1 MSTTDTSPAIQAT
14 ELSRWYG
21 IVMGLNNISFDIG
34 PGLTGLVGPNGAGKS
49 TLIKIITGQMQPS
62 DGVLTVFGE
71 QPWNNPG
78 VIRQIGFC
86 PEDDALPEQLTAR
99 TWLRGLA
106 MMAGIVPTTVVDH
119 VEAIL
124 DCVKLAPEHRDKSLR
139 EFSKGMRQRAKLAQA
154 LLHRPRLLILD
165 EPMNGLDPMGRM
177 DIQRILKQLAAE
189 GTAVVISSHIL
200 HELEALCREILI
212 LNWGRV
218 IASGSQ
224 LALQRRLQGTE
235 ANLRVRV
242 SDPARFTRALFEADL
257 LLGFDDLGEEGGL
270 DLRIKDP
277 DRFSENLVDLLN
289 EHQLAL
295 HELRSRDRSLQDI
308 FEKMTE

>member
-106 MMAGIVPTTVVDH
+106 MMAGIVPTTVADH

-224 LALQRRLQGTE
+224 LAFQRRLQGTE